1 MGRTMEGKLQRY
13 LAITQTLT
21 ITIAIVVT
29 TTITQGRAMQRGQVL
44 IPKEFAGCNFKD
56 SWIAGQLAVEHVGGF
71 TQHTE
76 EKLDKCN
83 ACGNLSTSAQL
94 LRMHSKTHTHSV
106 KPTEDNLQMEDGRK
120 VDSGQTPSCKE

>member
-71 TQHTE
+71 TQAHWRETGQLQCVW
-76 EKLDKCN
+76 KSFHFC
-83 ACGNLSTSAQL
+83 SASDDAQ
-94 LRMHSKTHTHSV
+94 
-106 KPTEDNLQMEDGRK
+106 
-120 VDSGQTPSCKE
+120 

>member
-44 IPKEFAGCNFKD
+44 IPKEFQLGLGCNFKD
-56 SWIAGQLAVEHVGGF
+56 SWIAGQLAVEARWATHK
-71 TQHTE
+71 TQLG

-83 ACGNLSTSAQL
+83 ACGMCPLLLSF
-94 LRMHSKTHTHSV
+94 
-106 KPTEDNLQMEDGRK
+106 
-120 VDSGQTPSCKE
+120 